1 MTSYVDSKVVGI
13 LDTEVEMHVE
23 EHAEEMDGAV
33 VDTDGTI
40 DYKDQD
46 AVDTTSVEMMAVFD
60 LDEDTE
66 DAYFAT
72 WVEAAIRRKRH

>member
-1 MTSYVDSKVVGI
+1 VTSYVDSKVVEI

-23 EHAEEMDGAV
+23 EHAEETDGAV

-46 AVDTTSVEMMAVFD
+46 AVDTTSVETMAVFD
-60 LDEDTE
+60 LDEDTD

-72 WVEAAIRRKRH
+72 WVEAATRRKRH

>member
-1 MTSYVDSKVVGI
+1 VTSYVDSKVVET
-13 LDTEVEMHVE
+13 LDTEVEMDVE
-23 EHAEEMDGAV
+23 EDAEETDGAV

-46 AVDTTSVEMMAVFD
+46 AVDTTSVETMAVFD

-72 WVEAAIRRKRH
+72 WVEAAIRRKHH